1 MKRFIDNKKIIYCLG
16 IVLTLMLWQLLSFT
30 IGKKTMIFPGPFSTF
45 REMIVLLGKAYTYKC
60 IFQSLI
66 RMLIGFLIAF
76 ILALIIGTIAGEIE
90 IVEDL
95 LKPTLTTL
103 KTIPTASVVFL
114 FIILSGARIAPV
126 YIVILIA
133 FPILYE
139 GVVGGIKNVDKY
151 VIDASKVCGANM
163 WKRIFYISL
172 PLAKPYI
179 VVSIL
184 SSLALS
190 FKIEIMSEVITGSTY
205 PGLGSAI
212 STCRKIEPA
221 NMVPI
226 FAYSLIAIII
236 SLIIDYFVEKIQ
248 A

>member
-1 MKRFIDNKKIIYCLG
+1 M
-16 IVLTLMLWQLLSFT
+16 V
-30 IGKKTMIFPGPFSTF
+30 FPGPFSTF
-45 REMIVLLGKAYTYKC
+45 KEMIVLLTRSYTYKC

-66 RMLIGFLIAF
+66 RMIVGFVIAL
-76 ILALIIGTIAGEIE
+76 ILALIFGIFAGEFRLLE
-90 IVEDL
+90 EL

-139 GVVGGIKNVDKY
+139 GIVGGIKNVDKE
-151 VIDASKVCGANM
+151 VIEASKVSGADFIT
-163 WKRIFYISL
+163 RIFKISL

-179 VVSIL
+179 TVSIL

>member
-1 MKRFIDNKKIIYCLG
+1 M
-16 IVLTLMLWQLLSFT
+16 V
-30 IGKKTMIFPGPFSTF
+30 FPGPFSTF
-45 REMIVLLGKAYTYKC
+45 KEMFILLAKSYTYKC
-60 IFQSLI
+60 ISQSLL
-66 RMLIGFLIAF
+66 RMFIGFIVAL
-76 ILALIIGTIAGEIE
+76 ILALICGTIAGEFK
-90 IVEDL
+90 IVEEL
-95 LKPTLTTL
+95 LKPTLTAL

-114 FIILSGARIAPV
+114 FIILSGARIAPI
-126 YIVILIA
+126 YIVVLIA

-139 GVVGGIKNVDKY
+139 GIVGGIKNVDKEI
-151 VIDASKVCGANM
+151 VEACKVSGADTFR
-163 WKRIFYISL
+163 KIFYISL

-179 VVSIL
+179 IVSVL

-236 SLIIDYFVEKIQ
+236 SLIIDYFVEKLQ
-248 A
+248 HN

>member
-1 MKRFIDNKKIIYCLG
+1 M
-16 IVLTLMLWQLLSFT
+16 V
-30 IGKKTMIFPGPFSTF
+30 FPGPFSTF
-45 REMIVLLGKAYTYKC
+45 KEMIVLLGRSYTYKC
-60 IFQSLI
+60 IGQSLL
-66 RMLIGFLIAF
+66 RMTIGFFAALL
-76 ILALIIGTIAGEIE
+76 LALIIGTLSGEVRIIE
-90 IVEDL
+90 EL
-95 LKPTLTTL
+95 LKPTLTAL

-114 FIILSGARIAPV
+114 FIILSGARIAPI
-126 YIVILIA
+126 YIVVLIA

-139 GVVGGIKNVDKY
+139 GVVGGIKNIDKD
-151 VIDASKVCGANM
+151 VIEASEVCGANLFT
-163 WKRIFYISL
+163 RIFSISL

-179 VVSIL
+179 IVSIL
-184 SSLALS
+184 SSLSLS

-236 SLIIDYFVEKIQ
+236 SLVIDKIIDKIQ